1 MTNDLPPLS
10 AAVLAGGQSRR
21 MGQNKALMPLVN
33 GGPPMM
39 AIVLDRL
46 RQVAAD
52 LTIVASDATPYERF
66 GVRIVPDLLPGS
78 GTLGGI
84 QAALAA
90 AEHEHCLVVA
100 CDMPFLSVEL
110 LQRMAAEPRDF
121 DVFVPLLP
129 GESKQG
135 QGGLVYQTLHAIYG
149 RACAP
154 AIEVRLQLGDRRV
167 IGFYTDVNVRTID
180 ENTVRRYDPNFSSF
194 FNANTPAAL
203 AEARAML
210 GSWNSSE

>member
-1 MTNDLPPLS
+1 VTNDLPPLS

-21 MGQNKALMPLVN
+21 MGQNKALLPLVE
-33 GGPPMM
+33 GGPPML
-39 AIVLDRL
+39 AIVLGRL
-46 RQVAAD
+46 RQVAAN
-52 LTIVASDATPYERF
+52 LIIVANDPEHYESF

-90 AEHEHCLVVA
+90 GEHEHCLVVA
-100 CDMPFLSVEL
+100 CDMPFLSVRL

-121 DVFVPLLP
+121 DVLVPLLP

-149 RACAP
+149 QACAP
-154 AIEVRLQLGDRRV
+154 AIEARLQQGDRRV
-167 IGFYTDVNVRTID
+167 IGFYPDVRVRTLD
-180 ENTVRRYDPNFSSF
+180 EDVVRRYDPDFSSF

-203 AEARAML
+203 VEAKTMME
-210 GSWNSSE
+210 SWNSSE